1 MRAERTLSADALD
14 AAFPFRITLDETL
27 TLVSLG
33 PGLADTELRVG
44 AKADEGILPLDQGL
58 SITWKSLLGHEGA
71 QVLLQPRGGRRLAA
85 VIARDPGSGLLHLLA
100 RSAERALDED
110 RAGYVLLEELA
121 RASSADLDTAL
132 RRLLPA
138 AAAFIDVDRVSY
150 ATLSGDAS
158 FLVYEGLHLRP
169 TGEFERGLELYARD
183 YPTYFATLQRGE
195 VIAAHD
201 AQHDARTREFTDGYL
216 RPLGIG
222 AMLDAPVFVGGTL
235 AGVLCHEHVG
245 EARVFSARDQQVAVA
260 VAQAISQVLGA
271 RERRRAE
278 EVVRTSEA
286 RFRALSEASP
296 IAVLVTAVGDGQ
308 VLYANHELAAMLRS
322 TPGELLARRSV
333 DFYADPSQR
342 ARIIERIRREG
353 LAREEELLIKRPDG
367 SSFWGMLSAQPTVFD
382 GHQAFLCGIVDMTE
396 HKNSE
401 ARVRSVLRTLEERD
415 ALMTDD
421 LARARAFQEALLPRA
436 IERGDV
442 RIEATH
448 RPVDGVSGDLY
459 DVEVVDDRYLRVFL
473 ADATGHG
480 VSAALTTMFLRS
492 EYDVASRDEL
502 SPGAVL
508 RALNARMGRFHE
520 RLAMRF
526 TAACLTLDLRTGH
539 LRWST
544 AAHPAM
550 CLVRDGTVTELDT
563 GGTFVGLS
571 AHAEFAEWS
580 LSLRPGDSVCAF
592 TDGLT
597 EALDDEGRPLGER
610 ALYDALGRASRAGR
624 ALAAEAL
631 RAALDHAPTPR
642 DDIAVVVATW
652 RPADREG

>member
-1 MRAERTLSADALD
+1 MRAERTLSTTALD
-14 AAFPFRITLDETL
+14 AAFPFRITLDEAL
-27 TLVSLG
+27 TIVSLG
-33 PGLADTELRVG
+33 PDLANTELRVG
-44 AKADEGILPLDQGL
+44 AKADEVIQALDQEL
-58 SITWKSLLGHEGA
+58 SITWTSLLAHEGA

-85 VIARDPGSGLLHLLA
+85 VIVRDPESGFVHLLA
-100 RSAERALDED
+100 RSAERALEED

-121 RASSADLDTAL
+121 RASSTDLDTAL

-138 AAAFIDVDRVSY
+138 AAAFINVDRVSY
-150 ATLSGDAS
+150 ATLSDDAS
-158 FLVYEGLHLRP
+158 FLVYEGLYLRQ
-169 TGEFERGLELYARD
+169 TGGFERGLTLYARD
-183 YPTYFATLQRGE
+183 YPIYFATLQRGE

-201 AQHDARTREFTDGYL
+201 VQYDARTREFTENYL

-235 AGVLCHEHVG
+235 AGVLCHEHIG

-271 RERRRAE
+271 QERRRAE
-278 EVVRTSEA
+278 EVVRSSEA
-286 RFRALSEASP
+286 RFRALSDASP
-296 IAVLVTAVGDGQ
+296 IAVLVTALGDGQ
-308 VLYANHELAAMLRS
+308 VLYANRELATMLQS
-322 TPGELLARRSV
+322 TPEEILARRSI
-333 DFYADPSQR
+333 DFYAEPSQR
-342 ARIIERIRREG
+342 ERIIERIRRDG
-353 LAREEELLIKRPDG
+353 FTREEELLIQRPDG
-367 SSFWGMLSAQPTVFD
+367 SRFWGMLSAQPTVFD
-382 GHQAFLCGIVDMTE
+382 GHPAFLCGIVDLTE

-415 ALMTDD
+415 ALLTED

-436 IERGDV
+436 IERDDV
-442 RIEATH
+442 RVEATH
-448 RPVDGVSGDLY
+448 RPVDEVSGDLY

-502 SPGAVL
+502 SPSAVL
-508 RALNARMGRFHE
+508 RALNARMRRFHE

-539 LRWST
+539 LRWSC

-550 CLVRDGTVTELDT
+550 CLVRDGVVTELDT
-563 GGTFVGLS
+563 GGTFVGLVPD
-571 AHAEFAEWS
+571 AEFVEWS
-580 LSLRPGDSVCAF
+580 LSMRPDDAVCVF

-597 EALDDEGRPLGER
+597 EALDGAGRPLGES
-610 ALYDALGRASRAGR
+610 ALYEALGRASRAR
-624 ALAAEAL
+624 QPLAAEAL
-631 RAALDHAPTPR
+631 RVALDHAGTPR
-642 DDIAVVVATW
+642 DDIAVVVTTW
-652 RPADREG
+652 RPTVGG

>member
-1 MRAERTLSADALD
+1 MRAERTLSANALD
-14 AAFPFRITLDETL
+14 AAFPFRITLDEAL
-27 TLVSLG
+27 TIVGLG
-33 PGLADTELRVG
+33 PDLANTELRVG
-44 AKADEGILPLDQGL
+44 AKADEVIQALDQEL
-58 SITWKSLLGHEGA
+58 SITWNSLLAHEGA

-85 VIARDPGSGLLHLLA
+85 VIVRDPESGLVHLLA
-100 RSAERALDED
+100 RSAERALEED

-138 AAAFIDVDRVSY
+138 AAAFINVDRVSY
-150 ATLSGDAS
+150 ATLSEDAS
-158 FLVYEGLHLRP
+158 YLVYEGLHLRQ
-169 TGEFERGLELYARD
+169 TGGFERGLTLYARD
-183 YPTYFATLQRGE
+183 YPIYFATLQRGQ

-201 AQHDARTREFTDGYL
+201 VQYDARTREFTDGYL

-235 AGVLCHEHVG
+235 AGVLCHEHIG

-260 VAQAISQVLGA
+260 VAQAISQVIGA
-271 RERRRAE
+271 QERRRAE
-278 EVVRTSEA
+278 EVVRSSEA
-286 RFRALSEASP
+286 RFRALSDASP
-296 IAVLVTAVGDGQ
+296 IAVLVTALGDGQ
-308 VLYANHELAAMLRS
+308 VLYANRELATMLQS
-322 TPGELLARRSV
+322 TPEEILTRHSI
-333 DFYADPSQR
+333 DFYAEPSQR
-342 ARIIERIRREG
+342 ERIIERIRRDG
-353 LAREEELLIKRPDG
+353 FTREEELLIQRPDG
-367 SSFWGMLSAQPTVFD
+367 SRFWGMLSAQPTVFD
-382 GHQAFLCGIVDMTE
+382 GRQAFLCGIVDLTE

-401 ARVRSVLRTLEERD
+401 ARVRSVVRTLEERD

-436 IERGDV
+436 IERSDV
-442 RIEATH
+442 RVEATH
-448 RPVDGVSGDLY
+448 RPVDEVSGDLY
-459 DVEVVDDRYLRVFL
+459 DVEVVDDRYLRMFL

-502 SPGAVL
+502 SPSAVL

-539 LRWST
+539 LRWSS

-550 CLVRDGTVTELDT
+550 CLVRDGIVTELDT
-563 GGTFVGLS
+563 GGTFVGLV
-571 AHAEFAEWS
+571 ADAEFAEWS
-580 LSLRPGDSVCAF
+580 MSLRPDDSICAF
-592 TDGLT
+592 TDGLA

-610 ALYDALGRASRAGR
+610 ALYDALSRASSGR
-624 ALAAEAL
+624 QSLTAEAL

-652 RPADREG
+652 RPTARPA